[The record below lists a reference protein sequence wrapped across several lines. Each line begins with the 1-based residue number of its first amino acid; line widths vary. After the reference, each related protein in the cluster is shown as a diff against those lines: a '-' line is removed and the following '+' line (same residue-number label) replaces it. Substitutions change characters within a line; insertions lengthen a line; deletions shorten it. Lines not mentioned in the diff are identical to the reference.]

1 MPITSLQKLLDA
13 GHLVRFHVA
22 DPNQTID
29 NTWIGYGQAAQNTGF
44 IPPPNPYNEYRVI
57 PEPDNIIF
65 STGFADSEFG
75 TPTEFIRV
83 PLDGTEEN
91 QNEVARGGGYVST
104 AAPTSEVRVSL
115 NANSVDV
122 DITEMLKWYLQNVGG
137 NRMKVLSKGA
147 FDKLNVPFVNPDPY
161 GYDSGTIV
169 NPLKP
174 SESYMITQPTG
185 DVDGVSEIVVDPNR
199 RATVEFYSFGETADQ
214 YPRFRG
220 SYNVGPMS
228 NANSYSSIVDG
239 ISVTV
244 DPSTQQLTL
253 VLNRSVPSV
262 DRFWR
267 LAKSSII
274 EPNAVQTIAFTTATI
289 VFGTSTGQLVF
300 QDASENNGIVTLT
313 FGSYA
318 RPITLSNERVTGLSF
333 TTNTPSKKYFS
344 IDRLITTQSGTVLGP
359 LGDSVFLDNYQN
371 IDDGSYLYFPQGITL
386 TANEV
391 ALTPNG
397 NGTKRFKIKN
407 AFMSGTTLR
416 LELAN
421 DWSQNISTNIINSI
435 PMSTGIFR
443 PKLIVRLNNNLTTTT
458 VSSSNFIS
466 SGESFIS
473 DITTNSDKTL
483 AQVGDPNHVAYRNHT
498 IARWGAPLLSEYS
511 AVAQIPLFA
520 YHISG
525 ISRVDFF
532 LNGGPAK
539 TVTDLSYN
547 SAIGATCY
555 NVSINPSTIGDREI
569 NELRAVVYP
578 VSGYPQVL
586 QGEIQGG
593 NANIEQVR
601 TNIKYGHHSYFFST
615 NASGTLRSP
624 VYYVNGQTGLDTN
637 DGLSPSAPKLTIEGA
652 LIASGA
658 ANTLEQNMV
667 DGTNILL
674 MDNAGATLE
683 YTIGKSGYTGFNI
696 TTSRVNNL
704 KRYVTISPYSNSN
717 VVVTG
722 RGNANGLL
730 INKYRFKNL
739 KFVLSRNLL
748 ETVGPA
754 FIYANPN
761 AKTFTN
767 PANGKSYSVDA
778 QFSKQVLF
786 ENCYVDCNFQKQFA
800 LNGSFDKLAQGYVQE
815 EGELPDGVEINPI
828 RGADESLDSWITRK
842 QVWWYGYSGWTFN
855 PDWAITDDFENRD
868 YEFTGSG
875 TFNSGSMGTLAIV
888 GCTFEHFGSLT
899 KGLGENTTIVLNTNS
914 RYSFEDL
921 YRDAGCIINCSH
933 SYIEGHPLNA
943 RRQLTQQIV
952 GLGITGASVTGRA
965 HGDVIQLYPGVG
977 QMRNFLFYG
986 VNIIGFETQGPWMNG
1001 HTTNFTNDPNDPFT
1015 VTLDSGAED
1024 YETPWN
1030 RYGTDV
1036 RGWSTIRDIVFD
1048 RCNLLKKS
1056 NNFNQLFSIGQEN
1069 PHGNMIIKNT
1079 ILGNSNSSSG
1089 LRRSLGSTPVATEVA
1104 QQRYYGMVR
1113 PSLIENSANGS
1124 LNESNRKLFF
1134 NYQDSEWLSAG
1145 SPLYWESSPLRSNLP
1160 QGKFIYD
1167 FRGQLPSAIEV
1178 PNVIPD
1184 QDSGDGGGD
1193 VTTNEGFVA
1202 VIQAQGNTSGSWF
1215 TIRSTGVSTPVD
1227 DRVTY
1232 FGLDSTTGQTTSF
1245 GLSFKRQ
1252 GSQDFM
1258 RRLSDAAVT
1267 YVQLLGPSAGSTFTS
1282 KAGIYV
1288 ATNINDGLQSSFNN
1302 ALDQKQWKL
1311 DFIAENFNTGW
1322 TGYLENT
1329 TKGLTFTFTDI
1340 LTPTGPTSEN
1350 IYFRGPN
1357 AAMPFSLGDEVK
1369 LTLKYKLSDDVVI

>member
-1 MPITSLQKLLDA
+1 MDA

-22 DPNQTID
+22 DPNQRID

-57 PEPDNIIF
+57 TEPDNIIF

-104 AAPTSEVRVSL
+104 AAPTSDVRVSL
-115 NANSVDV
+115 NTNSVDV

-147 FDKLNVPFVNPDPY
+147 FDKLNVPFVNPTPY
-161 GYDSGTIV
+161 GYDSGTILD
-169 NPLKP
+169 PLKP

-220 SYNVGPMS
+220 SYTFGQMQNT
-228 NANSYSSIVDG
+228 NSYDSLGADG

-244 DPSTQQLTL
+244 EPSTQQLTL
-253 VLNRSVPSV
+253 VLDRSVESV

-267 LAKSSII
+267 LTKSSII
-274 EPNAVQTIAFTTATI
+274 EPNAVQTIAFTTPTLES
-289 VFGTSTGQLVF
+289 FGTSTGELVF

-313 FGSYA
+313 FGSYT
-318 RPITLSNERVTGLSF
+318 PTVTSSNERVISLSF
-333 TTNTPSKKYFS
+333 TTFTPQKSFFD
-344 IDRLITTQSGTVLGP
+344 IFRAITSPSGQPIAGP
-359 LGDSVFLDNYQN
+359 LGDALFLEQYQT
-371 IDDGSYLYFPQGITL
+371 IDDGTYLYFPQGITL
-386 TANEV
+386 SGNGV
-391 ALTPNG
+391 PLTING
-397 NGTKRFKIKN
+397 EGTKRFKIKN
-407 AFMSGTTLR
+407 AYATGSTLR
-416 LELAN
+416 LELAIN
-421 DWSQNISTNIINSI
+421 WSQNTSSLATNSI
-435 PMSTGIFR
+435 PISTGIFR

-458 VSSSNFIS
+458 TGGGSNFID
-466 SGESFIS
+466 SGESFIG
-473 DITTNSDKTL
+473 DVATNSDKTL
-483 AQVGDPNHVAYRNHT
+483 AQVGDPNHIAYRNHT
-498 IARWGAPLLSEYS
+498 IARWGAPLLSEYN

-525 ISRVDFF
+525 ISRVDFY
-532 LNGGPAK
+532 LNGGPVK
-539 TVTDLSYN
+539 TVTNLSYN

-555 NVSINPSTIGDREI
+555 NVSINPSEIGDREI
-569 NELRAVVYP
+569 NELRAIVYP

-658 ANTLEQNMV
+658 ANTLEPNMV

-683 YTIGKSGYTGFNI
+683 YTIGTSGYTGFNT

-704 KRYVTISPYSNSN
+704 KRYVTISPYNNSN

-748 ETVGPA
+748 ETVGLA
-754 FIYANPN
+754 FNYADPN

-767 PANGKSYSVDA
+767 PANGKSYSVDN
-778 QFSKQVLF
+778 QYSKQVFF

-800 LNGSFDKLAQGYVQE
+800 LNGSFDKLKQGYIQE
-815 EGELPDGVEINPI
+815 EGELPDGVEITPI

-855 PDWAITDDFENRD
+855 PDWAITDDFDNRD
-868 YEFTGSG
+868 YEFTGSA

-933 SYIEGHPLNA
+933 SDIQGHPLNA
-943 RRQLTQQIV
+943 RRTLTQQIV

-965 HGDVIQLYPGVG
+965 HGDIIQVYPGQG
-977 QMRNFLFYG
+977 QMRNLLFYG
-986 VNIIGFETQGPWMNG
+986 INIIGYETQGPWMNG
-1001 HTTNFTNDPNDPFT
+1001 HTTPFTVDPTDPFT
-1015 VTLDSGAED
+1015 ITETSGAED

-1048 RCNLLKKS
+1048 RCNLLKRS
-1056 NNFNQLFSIGQEN
+1056 DNFNQLFSIGQES
-1069 PHGNMIIKNT
+1069 PHGNLIIKNT

-1089 LRRSLGSTPVATEVA
+1089 LRRSLGSTPVTTEVA

-1134 NYQDSEWLSAG
+1134 NSQDAQWASAG

-1167 FRGQLPSAIEV
+1167 FRGQLPSAIVV

-1184 QDSGDGGGD
+1184 QSGGDAGGG
-1193 VTTNEGFVA
+1193 NEGDLSNQGFVA
-1202 VIQAQGNTSGSWF
+1202 VIQAQGNTSGSWA
-1215 TIRSTGVSTPVD
+1215 TIRSTGVSTPVE
-1227 DRVTY
+1227 DRITY

-1245 GLSFKRQ
+1245 GLSFRRQ
-1252 GSQDFM
+1252 ASQEFM
-1258 RRLSDAAVT
+1258 RRLADGATS
-1267 YVQLLGPSAGSTFTS
+1267 YIQLLGPSAGSTFTS
-1282 KAGIYV
+1282 RAGIYV

-1329 TKGLTFTFTDI
+1329 TKGLTYTFTDI
-1340 LTPTGPTSEN
+1340 LTPSSLSEN
-1350 IYFRGPN
+1350 IYFKGSN
-1357 AAMPFSLGDEVK
+1357 SVMPFSLGDEVK
-1369 LTLKYKLSDDVVI
+1369 LTIKYKLSNDIEI